1 MSAPKIELEFGK
13 IFRNFISLKQAS
25 LLKKN
30 IHKELIQRVSIK
42 LININFLISS
52 AVDSRNDDTKSSAG
66 DKHETSRAKFQTD
79 IDNYT
84 KQKLN
89 LTSQLNLL
97 KSIDLVKTSRRV
109 DHGSM
114 VYTDKGIF
122 FIAIGLGKLTV
133 NEENIFAISLAS
145 PIGMVMK
152 HKLEYQTFNFR
163 NTEYKITKIL

>member
-1 MSAPKIELEFGK
+1 M
-13 IFRNFISLKQAS
+13 KQAS

-30 IHKELIQRVSIK
+30 ILEELIQRVSTK

-66 DKHETSRAKFQTD
+66 DKHETSRAKVQTD
-79 IDNYT
+79 IDNYM

-89 LTSQLNLL
+89 LITQLNLL
-97 KSIDLVKTSRRV
+97 KSIDLVKTSRKV

-152 HKLEYQTFNFR
+152 HKLEYHTFNFR
-163 NTEYKITKIL
+163 NIQYKITKIL

>member
-1 MSAPKIELEFGK
+1 
-13 IFRNFISLKQAS
+13 
-25 LLKKN
+25 
-30 IHKELIQRVSIK
+30 
-42 LININFLISS
+42 
-52 AVDSRNDDTKSSAG
+52 
-66 DKHETSRAKFQTD
+66 
-79 IDNYT
+79 
-84 KQKLN
+84 
-89 LTSQLNLL
+89 
-97 KSIDLVKTSRRV
+97 
-109 DHGSM
+109 M

>member
-1 MSAPKIELEFGK
+1 
-13 IFRNFISLKQAS
+13 LKQAS
-25 LLKKN
+25 LLKKY
-30 IHKELIQRVSIK
+30 ICEELIQRVSIK

-52 AVDSRNDDTKSSAG
+52 AVDSRNNDTKSSAG
-66 DKHETSRAKFQTD
+66 DKHETSRAKVQTD

-109 DHGSM
+109 DYGSM
-114 VYTDKGIF
+114 VYTNKGIF
-122 FIAIGLGKLTV
+122 FIAIGLGKLTL

-152 HKLEYQTFNFR
+152 HKLEFQTFNFR
-163 NTEYKITKIL
+163 NIVYKITKIL

>member
-66 DKHETSRAKFQTD
+66 DKHETSRAKVQTAVS
-79 IDNYT
+79 YT
-84 KQKLN
+84 H
-89 LTSQLNLL
+89 LTLPTTPY
-97 KSIDLVKTSRRV
+97 V
-109 DHGSM
+109 
-114 VYTDKGIF
+114 
-122 FIAIGLGKLTV
+122 
-133 NEENIFAISLAS
+133 
-145 PIGMVMK
+145 
-152 HKLEYQTFNFR
+152 
-163 NTEYKITKIL
+163 

>member
-1 MSAPKIELEFGK
+1 M
-13 IFRNFISLKQAS
+13 KQAS

-30 IHKELIQRVSIK
+30 ILEELIQRLSIK

-66 DKHETSRAKFQTD
+66 DKHETSRAKVQTD

-89 LTSQLNLL
+89 LITQLNLL
-97 KSIDLVKTSRRV
+97 KSIDLVKTSRKV

-152 HKLEYQTFNFR
+152 YKLEYHTFNFR
-163 NTEYKITKIL
+163 NIQYKITKIL